1 MTAPSRGRFLWFPA
15 HKGIALSTREG
26 IVSRAQ
32 SVMVHQSYDSMA
44 NDDPA
49 IATFLRAAADASP
62 DEEPLVLP
70 LWQRA
75 DWATLF
81 SHAQRVKVP
90 RGNML
95 IRQSV
100 VERALYFIGSGILE
114 VTSVVSYFRVSS
126 IGWFHP
132 GSVVGELSF
141 LDGKARSAEIRAVA
155 DSELYRVD
163 FQGYQ
168 AFADAHPRKA
178 CDLMFAI
185 ARVVASRF
193 RNTLSNIE
201 RSIG

>member
-1 MTAPSRGRFLWFPA
+1 
-15 HKGIALSTREG
+15 
-26 IVSRAQ
+26 
-32 SVMVHQSYDSMA
+32 MA
-44 NDDPA
+44 DDDPA
-49 IATFLRAAADASP
+49 VAAFIRAAADASP

-70 LWQRA
+70 RWQRA
-75 DWATLF
+75 DWEALF
-81 SHAQRVKVP
+81 SHAQRVKVL

-95 IRQSV
+95 MRQSA

-141 LDGKARSAEIRAVA
+141 LDGKARSADIRAVA
-155 DSELYRVD
+155 DSELHRLD

-168 AFADAHPRKA
+168 AFADAHPREA
-178 CDLMFAI
+178 CALMFAI
-185 ARVVASRF
+185 AGVVALRF

>member
-1 MTAPSRGRFLWFPA
+1 MFSA

-26 IVSRAQ
+26 IVFRAQ
-32 SVMVHQSYDSMA
+32 SVIVHQSYDSMA
-44 NDDPA
+44 DDDPA
-49 IATFLRAAADASP
+49 VATFLRAAADASP
-62 DEEPLVLP
+62 DEESLVLP
-70 LWQRA
+70 RWQRA

-81 SHAQRVKVP
+81 SHGQRVRVP

-95 IRQSV
+95 IRQNA

-141 LDGKARSAEIRAVA
+141 LDSKARSAEIRAVA
-155 DSELYRVD
+155 DSELYRLD
-163 FQGYQ
+163 LQDYQ
-168 AFADAHPRKA
+168 AFSDAHPREA

-185 ARVVASRF
+185 ARVVALRF